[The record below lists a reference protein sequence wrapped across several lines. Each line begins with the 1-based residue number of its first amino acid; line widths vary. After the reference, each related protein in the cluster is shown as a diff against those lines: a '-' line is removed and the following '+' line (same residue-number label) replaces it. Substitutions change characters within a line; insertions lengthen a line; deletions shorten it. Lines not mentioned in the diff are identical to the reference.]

1 MKKEILPVFVSF
13 ATIPL
18 VIGLLASN
26 GLLKLLRQM
35 GQESEE
41 LLRAERLPNLEFPD
55 PPGHWADFNS
65 DFNN

>member
-1 MKKEILPVFVSF
+1 VLVSF

-26 GLLKLLRQM
+26 GLFKLVRQM

-55 PPGHWADFNS
+55 PPVPWTDLS
-65 DFNN
+65 

>member
-1 MKKEILPVFVSF
+1 MKKEILPVFVSL

-18 VIGLLASN
+18 VLGLLGAS
-26 GLLKLLRQM
+26 GLYKLVRQI

-55 PPGHWADFNS
+55 PPRSMD
-65 DFNN
+65 

>member
-1 MKKEILPVFVSF
+1 MKKEVLPVLVSF

-26 GLLKLLRQM
+26 GLFKLVRQM

-55 PPGHWADFNS
+55 PPVPWTDLS
-65 DFNN
+65 